1 MKSIYVALFAII
13 SINALAQQKP
23 LITDGEL
30 IKAQAIREL
39 EFSSTNPEGDLFKF
53 ITANLITGAYTFDI
67 TIREK
72 GVVATVFAVNSNEN
86 DVKKQN
92 LLKDKILSYKFNF
105 RMPKGK
111 MYKFQYTFI
120 L

>member
-1 MKSIYVALFAII
+1 MKNLYIAIFAIT
-13 SINALAQQKP
+13 SINAFAQQKP
-23 LITDGEL
+23 LITDAEL
-30 IKAQAIREL
+30 VKAQGISEI
-39 EFSSTNPEGDLFKF
+39 EFSLGNPEGELYRF
-53 ITANLITGAYTFDI
+53 ITANQITGTYIFDI
-67 TIREK
+67 TVRGK
-72 GVVATVFAVNSNEN
+72 GLVATVFAVNSNEN